1 MIASLIDFN
10 QRLQKLI
17 FGDQSTRPSRKKFD
31 NFYLEPCCIDNLIIH
46 SVAISTKDGLL
57 EKA

>member
-1 MIASLIDFN
+1 MIAALIEFN

-17 FGDQSTRPSRKKFD
+17 SGDQYTRPSRKKFH
-31 NFYLEPCCIDNLIIH
+31 NFYLEPSCIDITIIH
-46 SVAISTKDGLL
+46 SVTISTKDGLL